1 MNAPVHLESARGART
16 PDTDAESG
24 ETAADAGDSLI
35 TRLGRLWERGRL
47 PSESEVRRLF
57 EALSLIHI

>member
-24 ETAADAGDSLI
+24 ETAADATVLTPGAA
-35 TRLGRLWERGRL
+35 TH
-47 PSESEVRRLF
+47 EV
-57 EALSLIHI
+57 A